1 MESMMIWEKL
11 KRVQLLAVGTLMWS
25 VSASIVSGQALKPQ
39 GEYMTFAFS
48 TSEWGSGW
56 DLLQLLENLET
67 AGVKQVELGAGHAH
81 GIAPV
86 LGPDE
91 RTGLREQ
98 LEEAGVAVVGM
109 RGDVA
114 FDAVDKGALAT
125 SIDQVKQLVRLGH
138 DVGGSGVRVRLG
150 DLKGDEALIEQTA
163 TVLRELGDF
172 ALGFGQEIRVEVQA
186 GSGNMAD
193 LVAVLKAVNH
203 DQVRAAFG
211 VGNAALTAKG
221 VEEEFKQVKDYL
233 GSVVLVD
240 VQQEGDVEAYDTL
253 AKLLVEVD
261 FEGRVLLTTK
271 AEVGDAVSATG
282 RQKVLWEQRLKKARV
297 P

>member
-1 MESMMIWEKL
+1 MMIWEKM
-11 KRVQLLAVGTLMWS
+11 KRTRVLAVGLLMWS
-25 VSASIVSGQALKPQ
+25 VSVPASTLLGQALKPQ
-39 GEYMTFAFS
+39 GEYMTFGFS

-67 AGVKQVELGAGHAH
+67 AGVKQVELGGGHAH

-91 RTGLREQ
+91 RTGLRGQ
-98 LEEAGVAVVGM
+98 LEEAGVSVVGM
-109 RGDVA
+109 RVDVA
-114 FDAVDKGALAT
+114 FDTVDKAVLAT
-125 SIDQVKQLVRLGH
+125 AIDQVKQHVRLGH

-150 DLKGDEALIEQTA
+150 DLKGDEALIEQTVK
-163 TVLRELGDF
+163 VLRELGDF
-172 ALGFGQEIRVEVQA
+172 AVGFGQEIRVEAQA
-186 GSGNMAD
+186 GSGDVAD
-193 LVAVLKAVNH
+193 LVAVLKAVDH
-203 DQVRAAFG
+203 AQVRAAFG
-211 VGNAALTAKG
+211 VGHAALTARG
-221 VEEEFKQVKDYL
+221 VEEEFKQVQDYL

-240 VQQEGDVEAYDTL
+240 VQEEGDLEAFDTL

-261 FEGRVLLTTK
+261 YEGRVLLTTK

-282 RQKVLWEQRLKKARV
+282 RQKVLWEQRVKKARM